1 MLWEAAARVLHVFGV
16 YGLDLDAGEQ
26 QQDPGEERQGAEGG
40 DVREPA
46 GDWDGLSPKW
56 VTATLRAWAQPTGC
70 PEAAQ

>member
-16 YGLDLDAGEQ
+16 DGLDLDAGEQ

-46 GDWDGLSPKW
+46 G
-56 VTATLRAWAQPTGC
+56 TGMAFH
-70 PEAAQ
+70 PSG